1 MRETGDCLDIDGV
14 VGFEP
19 VGLNDLVPLDKFP
32 HFLSGEL
39 FRRVNR

>member
-1 MRETGDCLDIDGV
+1 MREAGDRLDVDGV

-19 VGLNDLVPLDKFP
+19 VGLDDLVPLDKFP

>member
-1 MRETGDCLDIDGV
+1 MRETGDRLDVDGV

-19 VGLNDLVPLDKFP
+19 VGLDDLVPLDKFP

-39 FRRVNR
+39 FRRVDW